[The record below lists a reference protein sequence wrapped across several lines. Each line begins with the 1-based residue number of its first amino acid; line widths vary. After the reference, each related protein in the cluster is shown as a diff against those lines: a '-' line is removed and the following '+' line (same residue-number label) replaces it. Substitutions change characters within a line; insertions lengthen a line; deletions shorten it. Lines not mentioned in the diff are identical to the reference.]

1 MRLDIPQEQP
11 RRRHGN
17 DAAPGS
23 SNDRS
28 VARKPPDNPIFHHLK
43 SLEQRSVGHR
53 QPSPRTE
60 RKRNEPTADVPR
72 ERRRPV
78 ASPDPRR
85 PARTAG
91 NVVGLELR
99 PEEKQLLCEAGRFRV
114 VRTADLRETLYN
126 GKGRPLENDLKY
138 LRDKGLVETQHINL
152 CRDGRRRAIERV
164 EVVTLTRDGRGLLI
178 KQGDLPEDQRVYAGL
193 VKPREVEH
201 DSQIYRAYQKEAEHI
216 ERNGG
221 GNLRVRLDFEIK
233 ANVRKAIYAERK
245 ADPKCDM
252 ADIKQQVAERFELPF
267 VDGKIQIPDA
277 RIDYDLPREADQ
289 DPSPDQDQGSRVGH
303 QDIEV
308 LTAAYHAGHLR
319 WLVLKAMASCPPP
332 LAWLASC
339 PIPRS
344 VGAISFA
351 SAPSSFAEKAT

>member
-11 RRRHGN
+11 RRRDGN
-17 DAAPGS
+17 DAVPGS
-23 SNDRS
+23 SNDHAI
-28 VARKPPDNPIFHHLK
+28 VRKPPDNPILHRLK
-43 SLEQRSVGHR
+43 SLEQRSADHR
-53 QPSPRTE
+53 QPRPQAE
-60 RKRNEPTADVPR
+60 RKRNEPTVDVPR

-99 PEEKQLLCEAGRFRV
+99 PEEKELLREAGRFRV

-126 GKGRPLENDLKY
+126 GKARPLENDLKY
-138 LRDKGLVETQHINL
+138 LRDKGLVETQHVNL
-152 CRDGRRRAIERV
+152 RRDGRRRTIERV
-164 EVVTLTRDGRGLLI
+164 EVVTLTRDGRSLLI
-178 KQGDLPEDQRVYAGL
+178 KQGGLPKDQRVYAGL

-201 DSQIYRAYQKEAEHI
+201 DSQIYRAYRKEAECI

-221 GNLRVRLDFEIK
+221 SNLRVRLDFEIK
-233 ANVRKAIYAERK
+233 ADVQKAIYAERK
-245 ADPKCDM
+245 ADPKRDM
-252 ADIKQQVAERFELPF
+252 AEIKQQVAERFELPF

-289 DPSPDQDQGSRVGH
+289 DPSLDQDQGSRAGH

-319 WLVLKAMASCPPP
+319 SKAQAGF
-332 LAWLASC
+332 
-339 PIPRS
+339 RNY
-344 VGAISFA
+344 A
-351 SAPSSFAEKAT
+351 SASDRSSLTAKIEDDSRLMENILDL

>member
-11 RRRHGN
+11 RHRDRSN
-17 DAAPGS
+17 EAPGS

-28 VARKPPDNPIFHHLK
+28 IVRKPPDNPVLHRLK
-43 SLEQRSVGHR
+43 SLEQGSADHR
-53 QPSPRTE
+53 QPRPQAE
-60 RKRNEPTADVPR
+60 RKRDEPTVEVPL

-99 PEEKQLLCEAGRFRV
+99 PEEKQLLREAGRFRV
-114 VRTADLRETLYN
+114 VRTADLSDTLYN
-126 GKGRPLENDLKY
+126 GKARPLENDLKY
-138 LRDKGLVETQHINL
+138 LRDKGLVETQHVNL
-152 CRDGRRRAIERV
+152 RRDGRRRTIDRV
-164 EVVTLTRDGRGLLI
+164 EVVTLTRDGRSLLI
-178 KQGDLPEDQRVYAGL
+178 KQGDLPKDQRVYAGL

-201 DSQIYRAYQKEAEHI
+201 DSQIYRAYRKESERV

-221 GNLRVRLDFEIK
+221 SNLRVRLDFEIK
-233 ANVRKAIYAERK
+233 SDVQKAIYAEHK
-245 ADPKCDM
+245 ADPKRDM
-252 ADIKQQVAERFELPF
+252 AEIKQQVAERFELPF

-277 RIDYDLPREADQ
+277 RIDYDLSRDIGQ
-289 DPSPDQDQGSRVGH
+289 DIDQGSRTGH

-319 WLVLKAMASCPPP
+319 SKAQAGF
-332 LAWLASC
+332 
-339 PIPRS
+339 RNY
-344 VGAISFA
+344 A
-351 SAPSSFAEKAT
+351 SASDRSSLAAKIEDDSHLMENILDL